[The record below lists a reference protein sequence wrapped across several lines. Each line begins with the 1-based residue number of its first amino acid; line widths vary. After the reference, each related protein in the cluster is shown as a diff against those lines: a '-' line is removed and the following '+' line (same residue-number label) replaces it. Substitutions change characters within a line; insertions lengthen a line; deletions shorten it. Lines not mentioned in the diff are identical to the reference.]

1 MVGGVVYVWLGLAM
15 SGPILLYRHR
25 REPGDRPPVRRE
37 HSWAELAWLVIGFY
51 WLGMTALVVPMRM
64 HNARLLD
71 AGVFG
76 LFPILAALAIRAF
89 RPSKPHEEVVPSK
102 PDWTH
107 YTAIG
112 LLATWPLAWA
122 ALILLGKTL
131 L

>member
-1 MVGGVVYVWLGLAM
+1 M
-15 SGPILLYRHR
+15 SGPIVLYRHR
-25 REPGDRPPVRRE
+25 REPGEKPSERRE

-76 LFPILAALAIRAF
+76 LFPILAALLIRAF
-89 RPSKPHEEVVPSK
+89 RPSKPPDGSAPTK

-112 LLATWPLAWA
+112 LLATWPVAWA
-122 ALILLGKTL
+122 ALILLGKTFL
-131 L
+131 